1 MLKALYFPHTEI
13 HNPVII
19 KNALLLWDQVETI
32 VPHPRWNRP
41 QGRPS
46 SSAPPP
52 SGVRWVDPQRDKW
65 FCEAAAII
73 TEPRVPTDAERR
85 QTHQSLASL
94 AKKGFLLSLVKNSPA
109 AWQNKD
115 YLIYP
120 EKFLDETWRLLES
133 GGLARW
139 VGAQTDYGVPSALG
153 FLMMSILAEVCAG
166 TQIQKITDRSDAYG
180 WLAERRARAL
190 GSQYIT
196 DLDISQVAPG
206 HDRLVSFSL
215 EALDGRKIPLR
226 KLVQFRQR
234 EAKSRGSDYA
244 AMRRRYAK
252 AVQAHI
258 DRLGTE
264 AKTASDVR
272 ELDRQFKDELKT
284 DLNDLKAELGIATL
298 KTLFSKEVVA
308 SAVIVA
314 GALLAPI
321 TGLTT
326 LATQVSGIG
335 VIPLIKAEV
344 EYRALRREIL
354 RKHSMSWLFLAS
366 QRRLSLR

>member
-13 HNPVII
+13 QNPII
-19 KNALLLWDQVETI
+19 MKNALLLWDRVETI
-32 VPHPRWNRP
+32 VPHSRWNRP
-41 QGRPS
+41 AGRPL

-52 SGVRWVDPQRDKW
+52 SVGRRIDPKKDKW
-65 FCEAAAII
+65 FREA
-73 TEPRVPTDAERR
+73 TEIVVEQRVPTDAERR
-85 QTHQSLASL
+85 QTHESLTSL
-94 AKKGFLLSLVKNSPA
+94 LEKGFLLSLVKDSPG
-109 AWQNKD
+109 AWANKD

-120 EKFLDETWRLLES
+120 EKFLAETWRRLES

-139 VGAQTDYGVPSALG
+139 VGAQTDYGVPSAVG
-153 FLMMSILAEVCAG
+153 FLMMSVLAEICAG

-180 WLAERRARAL
+180 WLAEQRARIL

-196 DLDISQVAPG
+196 NLDISQVAPS
-206 HDRLVSFSL
+206 HDRLVSLSV
-215 EALDGRKIPLR
+215 EVLDGRKIPLR
-226 KLVQFRQR
+226 KLVQLRQK
-234 EAKSRGSDYA
+234 EAKSKGSDYA
-244 AMRRRYAK
+244 ALRRRYAK
-252 AVQAHI
+252 AVQQHI
-258 DRLGTE
+258 DRLARE

-284 DLNDLKAELGIATL
+284 DLNDLKAELGVASL
-298 KTLFSKEVVA
+298 KTLFSKEVAA

-326 LATQVSGIG
+326 LATQISGIG
-335 VIPLIKAEV
+335 VIPLIRAEV

-366 QRRLSLR
+366 QRPLSLR